1 MFEEKFKLYSS
12 YGNRLK
18 KLNKI
23 RYHDKI
29 MENKYHSYL
38 DKDGF
43 EIKLKYEIEKEK
55 KLFNQFINNMRNYQ
69 KVEEEKRKNYLS
81 KMKGYKDMYEENKII
96 ELRRRRL
103 KDILDLKKRKEYID
117 TKISLLNTT
126 SLPSNIGYYLLGGKN
141 RNYKNTKEIFLNN
154 INNTNENI
162 RKNNLKKINYQAL
175 LPLNISHNSENTNN
189 SPKQLQFLDSNNYN
203 IMTKIIRRRVHP
215 NFSSSFLW
223 SPEKKINLIHL
234 KIKGNDSSNKLQ
246 KQLLSQKDTNTTNI
260 NSNETNSMN
269 LYLTNN
275 TNKINSYNNKINNMK
290 SSVNNYYFY
299 PNDFHLNVTKLNLKN
314 KSESKYPVSL
324 DKIMDRNNISYNNN
338 EMNKLNSD
346 FHNNISKS
354 LNDSNQSSL
363 VNNKRWIKL
372 KKIGSLKLM
381 KLSNHIINN
390 ESNSLRDFDK
400 EKK

>member
-269 LYLTNN
+269 LNSTNN

-290 SSVNNYYFY
+290 SSVKNYYFY

-372 KKIGSLKLM
+372 KKIGSLKL
-381 KLSNHIINN
+381 SNHIINN

>member
-96 ELRRRRL
+96 ELRKRRL

-269 LYLTNN
+269 LNSTNN

-290 SSVNNYYFY
+290 SSVKNYYFY

-372 KKIGSLKLM
+372 KKIGSLKL
-381 KLSNHIINN
+381 SNHIINN
-390 ESNSLRDFDK
+390 ESNSLRDLDK

>member
-55 KLFNQFINNMRNYQ
+55 KLFNQFIHNMRNYQ

-96 ELRRRRL
+96 ELRKRRL

-189 SPKQLQFLDSNNYN
+189 SPKQLQFLDSNNSN

-269 LYLTNN
+269 LNSTNN

-290 SSVNNYYFY
+290 SSVKNYYFY

-372 KKIGSLKLM
+372 KKIGSLKL
-381 KLSNHIINN
+381 SNHIINN

>member
-126 SLPSNIGYYLLGGKN
+126 SIPSNIGYYLLGGKN

-189 SPKQLQFLDSNNYN
+189 SPKQLQFLDSNNSN

-269 LYLTNN
+269 LNSTNN

-290 SSVNNYYFY
+290 SSVKNYYFY

-372 KKIGSLKLM
+372 KKIGSLKL
-381 KLSNHIINN
+381 SNHIINN
-390 ESNSLRDFDK
+390 ESNSLRDLDK

>member
-55 KLFNQFINNMRNYQ
+55 KLFNQFIHNMRNYQ

-189 SPKQLQFLDSNNYN
+189 SPKQLQFLDSNNSN

-234 KIKGNDSSNKLQ
+234 KIKGNNSSNKLQ

-269 LYLTNN
+269 LNSTNN

-372 KKIGSLKLM
+372 KKIGSLKL
-381 KLSNHIINN
+381 SNHIINN

>member
-55 KLFNQFINNMRNYQ
+55 KLFNQFIHNMRNYQ

-269 LYLTNN
+269 LNSTNN

-290 SSVNNYYFY
+290 SSVKNYYFY

-372 KKIGSLKLM
+372 KKIGSLKL
-381 KLSNHIINN
+381 SNHIINN
-390 ESNSLRDFDK
+390 ESNSLRDLDK

>member
-55 KLFNQFINNMRNYQ
+55 KLFNQFINDMRNYQ

-269 LYLTNN
+269 LNSTNN

-290 SSVNNYYFY
+290 SSVKNYYFY

-372 KKIGSLKLM
+372 KKIGSLKL
-381 KLSNHIINN
+381 SNHIINN
-390 ESNSLRDFDK
+390 ESNSLRDLDK